1 MFDGCKLSPVVP
13 LANPAGQAQIHI
25 LPNNVSSSSL
35 STAATT
41 TITDKDSTLFL
52 TRISCCCQEKKIQV
66 ENPHENNNS
75 SSCISQPNNK
85 GSRELLSSAS
95 PLYGLPPPISGVA
108 LNHERTKTAA
118 GGQSGGPG
126 STVHAGSLLPLPVP
140 PRPCTPTPPCSAAS
154 VSSVVNCTLNSS
166 PSSKDSQNFDYN
178 CNKETVTH
186 CKWKNCDIVL
196 DPDLLMAHI
205 REKHV
210 ESQEGSE
217 AYVCYWDGCKVY
229 AKRSCSMSWL
239 ERHILTHSGDKP
251 FKCIVDGCDM
261 RFPSHHGLERHVNSH
276 FNTQQPAA
284 PKPAKLRE
292 DTPTKLWKK
301 KKMKRKRPQLVRT
314 GDFFDS
320 GIMER
325 LQQELVTLTRITQ
338 IDLEG
343 SADSIT
349 FHGTVIARR
358 TEDSEKVKV
367 LLHWTPE
374 NIFPDCWV
382 PECQVEE
389 MSKRVIPLTSLP
401 QETAATLHSSF
412 YRRHRYRKHRRK

>member
-1 MFDGCKLSPVVP
+1 MLDGCKISPVLP
-13 LANPAGQAQIHI
+13 LASPAEQRQIHI
-25 LPNNVSSSSL
+25 STTSASTVSPPL
-35 STAATT
+35 TPTATT
-41 TITDKDSTLFL
+41 ERDSTL
-52 TRISCCCQEKKIQV
+52 TRISCCCQEKKSQG
-66 ENPHENNNS
+66 ENPHENNNAS
-75 SSCISQPNNK
+75 PCISQPNNK
-85 GSRELLSSAS
+85 GSLELSSPS
-95 PLYGLPPPISGVA
+95 PIYGLPPICDGLA
-108 LNHERTKTAA
+108 LNNERTKMAA
-118 GGQSGGPG
+118 GQAGGPG
-126 STVHAGSLLPLPVP
+126 STGHTGAQPPVP
-140 PRPCTPTPPCSAAS
+140 PRPCTPILPCSAAS
-154 VSSVVNCTLNSS
+154 ASSVVNCALNSS

-217 AYVCYWDGCKVY
+217 AYVCFWDGCKVY

-239 ERHILTHSGDKP
+239 ERHILSHSGDKP

-284 PKPAKLRE
+284 PKPPKLRE

-343 SADSIT
+343 STDSIT

-358 TEDSEKVKV
+358 TEESGKVKV

-382 PECQVEE
+382 PESQVQE
-389 MSKRVIPLTSLP
+389 MYKRVIPLTSLP
-401 QETAATLHSSF
+401 QDTAATLHSSF